1 MGIGSLFI
9 PSLPK
14 ELSPVHPPL
23 GIHPNYAVNKPT
35 TLVLRE
41 KIFSFTGDDFAIKD
55 IHGQPVIKCK
65 GKFLSLR
72 DRKIISDLNG
82 NVLFQIRD
90 KAWTIH
96 TIYIGEDPQGEEI
109 FRVRKRFSFG
119 TKLEAT
125 FRNAVDGNEIVL
137 TVKGD
142 IFAYSA
148 DVMLGETVIAQ
159 IRKQLVDVREYLAD
173 TQTYFVTVA
182 PGVDL
187 TLMAAICICFDE
199 AKHDA
204 EPAGY

>member
-119 TKLEAT
+119 TMMETT
-125 FRNAVDGNEIVL
+125 FLDSTTNTQITL
-137 TVKGD
+137 TMQGD
-142 IFAYSA
+142 MWGGSA
-148 DVMLGETVIAQ
+148 DIMLGPTVIAQ
-159 IRKQLVDVREYLAD
+159 INRSLFNMRQIFGDQ
-173 TQTYFVTVA
+173 QTYYVSVA

-187 TLMAAICICFDE
+187 TLIAAMCICFDE
-199 AKHDA
+199 TKNDRRRR
-204 EPAGY
+204 